1 VQVPGY
7 LEDQDALK
15 EAGVDEVIIY
25 CVNDGAVM
33 NAWGD
38 DQGIDG
44 SMITFMADAY
54 GELTRLLQMELT
66 HPGPVSIGIH
76 GRCKRHALYVVDGVV
91 KVVNV
96 AEREDDPAGDAF
108 PEITCAPAMIEA
120 INGVSAADKSEL

>member
-1 VQVPGY
+1 
-7 LEDQDALK
+7 
-15 EAGVDEVIIY
+15 
-25 CVNDGAVM
+25 M